1 MEIFILNYKDEVKR
15 LISEN
20 YEPADSLSKEFKK
33 TTQALTYEFM
43 NVIPNNAIDEHLVYE
58 ALRELGFE
66 PKEEKPLVYF
76 WYFKRKNNI

>member
-1 MEIFILNYKDEVKR
+1 MEILILDYKNEVKR

-20 YEPADSLSKEFKK
+20 YESADILSKEFKK
-33 TTQALTYEFM
+33 TTLELTYELI
-43 NVIPNNAIDEHLVYE
+43 NVIPSNAIDEHLVYE

>member
-1 MEIFILNYKDEVKR
+1 MEMFILDYKNEVKR

-33 TTQALTYEFM
+33 TTQELTYEFM

>member
-1 MEIFILNYKDEVKR
+1 MEIFLLNYKDEVKR

-33 TTQALTYEFM
+33 TTQELTYEFM

>member
-1 MEIFILNYKDEVKR
+1 MEIFMLDYKKEVKR

-20 YEPADSLSKEFKK
+20 YEPADVLSKEFQK
-33 TTQALTYEFM
+33 TTLELTYELKNILPH
-43 NVIPNNAIDEHLVYE
+43 NVVDEHLVYE
-58 ALRELGFE
+58 SLLELGFE

>member
-1 MEIFILNYKDEVKR
+1 
-15 LISEN
+15 
-20 YEPADSLSKEFKK
+20 
-33 TTQALTYEFM
+33 M

-76 WYFKRKNNI
+76 LVLKRKK

>member
-1 MEIFILNYKDEVKR
+1 MEIFFIDYKSEVKK

-20 YEPADSLSKEFKK
+20 YEPADVLSKEFQK
-33 TTQALTYEFM
+33 TTLKLTYELK
-43 NVIPNNAIDEHLVYE
+43 NILPHNAVDEHLVYE

-66 PKEEKPLVYF
+66 PKEAKPLEYF